1 MAGPEDE
8 QGSDQFINIRNQAS
22 ISLAGNFVDA
32 AISFIGLVVFAN
44 VLGADGFGKFYVL
57 LAIVKVCLFPIAGI
71 GQSIMKRGSE
81 RGLDPAVF
89 LGGGLTYGGVYALI
103 ASVVILTVYL
113 VDSTLLQ
120 YSPELVAGAFAVFVS
135 RLVYML
141 LLDAYRSHGKT
152 GFATLTDN
160 AHGIIETGA
169 QISFILAGFG
179 VMGLLAGTAVTT
191 FAVSAVLLVFSKIKI
206 AKPSLETLRSIK
218 RFARWSVL
226 TSGLGTVY
234 DRLPVLVLG
243 MVLGNAVAGYY
254 TSAMRLLMLGSY
266 VGGAIAPA
274 LMVRTSASDSEE
286 SGEPDLSD
294 LRISIQYVGVL
305 AIPMM
310 FGSLAIPNALMVTIF
325 GPTFAGTGAV
335 LVGLG
340 IYHVFNTYDTVISS
354 FIDGIDRPD
363 YTTKAT
369 TLALLVRVGLII
381 ASISQFGIIGVVASV
396 VISHAIHLGVVQYFL
411 LSHFGQAVFSLGI
424 TVQVISAAV
433 MWTVVTNLPTIVEIT
448 NWFRLV
454 TIVGIGAMC
463 YTVTLLAIDSQFRDI
478 LQSTL
483 REALS
488 QVTHVLGY

>member
-1 MAGPEDE
+1 MTGPEDE
-8 QGSDQFINIRNQAS
+8 QDSGQFINIRNQAS

-44 VLGADGFGKFYVL
+44 VLGADGFGEFYVL

-89 LGGGLTYGGVYALI
+89 LGGGLTYGGTYAVI
-103 ASVVILTVYL
+103 AGALTLTVYFI
-113 VDSTLLQ
+113 DPTLLQ

-179 VMGLLAGTAVTT
+179 VTGLLAGTALTT

-218 RFARWSVL
+218 GFARWSVL

-274 LMVRTSASDSEE
+274 LMVRTSASDSGG
-286 SGEPDLSD
+286 SGDPDLSD

-335 LVGLG
+335 LIGLG
-340 IYHVFNTYDTVISS
+340 FYHIFNTYDTVISS

-369 TLALLVRVGLII
+369 TLALIVRIGLII
-381 ASISQFGIIGVVASV
+381 ASISQFGIIGVVTSV
-396 VISHAIHLGVVQYFL
+396 VISHAVHLGVVQYFL
-411 LSHFGQAVFSLGI
+411 LSHFGQTVFPIGI
-424 TVQVISAAV
+424 ITQVISGAV
-433 MWTVVTNLPTIVEIT
+433 MWIVVANLPTFMEIT

-454 TIVGIGAMC
+454 VIVSIGAIC
-463 YTVTLLAIDSQFRDI
+463 YTVMFTMIDTQFREI
-478 LQSTL
+478 LQSIF
-483 REALS
+483 REGLS
-488 QVTHVLGY
+488 KLTDVTKS